1 MTTREQKSFHINQQY
16 HLHHSRLQ
24 HFKHSTNSL
33 TNQPSPPTTI
43 NMRFSV
49 AAASVIALAASS
61 SASLITV
68 KNNCGKPVY
77 LTTTNSQQQ
86 TNGPNELAAGASSVS
101 QIVGQGNSLGVTLN
115 KDYYSPNTAK
125 LILGTS
131 TSSGTLYW
139 SVSSVNGNPFAAP
152 SKFSVRP
159 PSHPPRVFSSQTIA
173 NNPFSDHLAQRQQR
187 QRLRQC
193 QLPRRLRQGLPRQ
206 QRQPPP
212 HSLLEGQPWKDTFTH
227 ELL

>member
-1 MTTREQKSFHINQQY
+1 
-16 HLHHSRLQ
+16 
-24 HFKHSTNSL
+24 
-33 TNQPSPPTTI
+33 
-43 NMRFSV
+43 MRFSA

-68 KNNCGKPVY
+68 TNNCGSSVF

-86 TNGPNELAAGASSVS
+86 TTGPTELAAGASSVS

-152 SKFSVRP
+152 SKFAVCFLLA
-159 PSHPPRVFSSQTIA
+159 HDV
-173 NNPFSDHLAQRQQR
+173 PFTNL
-187 QRLRQC
+187 C
-193 QLPRRLRQGLPRQ
+193 
-206 QRQPPP
+206 
-212 HSLLEGQPWKDTFTH
+212 
-227 ELL
+227 